1 MVFNSSGVKVYSER
15 EWKAHQHGKA
25 KRRICRKIHLAI
37 CPDSHKIILRELIK
51 SNKVGDSVASQMI
64 FELPKSV
71 QTAYRDGAYDRQA
84 SCRSSYVRDIDP
96 LVPPKRE
103 GRLS

>member
-1 MVFNSSGVKVYSER
+1 
-15 EWKAHQHGKA
+15 
-25 KRRICRKIHLAI
+25 
-37 CPDSHKIILRELIK
+37 
-51 SNKVGDSVASQMI
+51 MI